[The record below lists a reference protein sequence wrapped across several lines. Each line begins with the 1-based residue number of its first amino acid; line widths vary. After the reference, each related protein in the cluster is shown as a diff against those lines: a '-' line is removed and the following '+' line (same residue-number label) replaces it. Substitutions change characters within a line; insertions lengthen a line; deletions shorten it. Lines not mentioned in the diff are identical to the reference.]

1 MSITVVAW
9 DDYTD
14 GLVTY
19 DDRLRVASLEVTTM
33 AEECAAGSAEVILDD
48 ATGDFYVYAYRP
60 VYFIETAATDD
71 DFMGIIGPFWTEGR
85 KWTRGTERTGSR
97 RIVTVSLRDINSLLS
112 LRVQKGNDAERDAE
126 TDVER
131 ITWLINTAEVIGG
144 YGDHGYT
151 IEETSFFFTDAPVDM
166 SESDYTG
173 QYSQGVLDDCMQQS
187 GANCYLYPA
196 PIEDEPLRIG
206 IWYGRT
212 ERTDFASIHKISNDP
227 ADISPEFYTGFA
239 GETPQWDT
247 GYVFPPSLDAELDR
261 DPSRQITG
269 VMVQYDGSYVYD
281 SLGFTPPTLTR
292 RDMVFSG
299 ELIKNA
305 TQAAER
311 ADRYLVDLQYEDD
324 AISCAIIVPDWL
336 VHAAVAG
343 HRIQFKNSFMPGYQE
358 DYVWMRVASCTVR
371 QVYGEDGNATGW
383 YELALD
389 LRAETPPGPAAPV
402 IPDCVSM
409 GPTDTQALLPN
420 NGYVAA
426 APGNVFYDQVGGV
439 VNPPLEGPD
448 PGFTGVVGFPIFGA
462 GGSPDQLGD
471 CIGNFVQ
478 INVVGS
484 GTLTVNCAQGTGAR
498 TLDMTLYHIA
508 DDNVTWI
515 ADDAR
520 PAQDPD
526 TPQEFDVDT
535 HDGDKC
541 FHWVLIQ
548 DDTGACGG
556 KWNFV
561 GADWVSTE

>member
-1 MSITVVAW
+1 
-9 DDYTD
+9 
-14 GLVTY
+14 
-19 DDRLRVASLEVTTM
+19 
-33 AEECAAGSAEVILDD
+33 
-48 ATGDFYVYAYRP
+48 
-60 VYFIETAATDD
+60 
-71 DFMGIIGPFWTEGR
+71 
-85 KWTRGTERTGSR
+85 
-97 RIVTVSLRDINSLLS
+97 
-112 LRVQKGNDAERDAE
+112 
-126 TDVER
+126 
-131 ITWLINTAEVIGG
+131 
-144 YGDHGYT
+144 
-151 IEETSFFFTDAPVDM
+151 
-166 SESDYTG
+166 
-173 QYSQGVLDDCMQQS
+173 
-187 GANCYLYPA
+187 
-196 PIEDEPLRIG
+196 
-206 IWYGRT
+206 
-212 ERTDFASIHKISNDP
+212 
-227 ADISPEFYTGFA
+227 
-239 GETPQWDT
+239 
-247 GYVFPPSLDAELDR
+247 
-261 DPSRQITG
+261 
-269 VMVQYDGSYVYD
+269 
-281 SLGFTPPTLTR
+281 
-292 RDMVFSG
+292 
-299 ELIKNA
+299 
-305 TQAAER
+305 
-311 ADRYLVDLQYEDD
+311 
-324 AISCAIIVPDWL
+324 
-336 VHAAVAG
+336 
-343 HRIQFKNSFMPGYQE
+343 MPGYQE

-402 IPDCVSM
+402 IPDCVSI